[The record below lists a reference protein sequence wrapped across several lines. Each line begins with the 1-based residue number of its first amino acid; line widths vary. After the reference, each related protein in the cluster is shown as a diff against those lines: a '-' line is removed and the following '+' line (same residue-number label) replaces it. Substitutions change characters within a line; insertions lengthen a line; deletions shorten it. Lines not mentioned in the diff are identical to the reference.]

1 VAAAWPIQQSEL
13 GDLEAFA
20 AALRR
25 RRVRAAA
32 VDAAV
37 RVVLAFAVPGLALA
51 WLLPAW
57 RAGLAVF
64 ALLAVAVAAAAAVR
78 RAGRTPDAE
87 LLAGDEVAAAAAGGA
102 ASPRLLAEVGDE
114 LATWLERRG
123 ARTDAMTAW
132 LEADVRSK
140 LPALP
145 PRAVAAVGRRR
156 LGGLLWALPLALLL
170 LLAWIVAD
178 LLSPPWSGVLG
189 GRSNAPS
196 LGGGAGGGSGQGEGR
211 GDGEPSPAPPDEGQ
225 RPPADDAVPPP
236 PPQGQDQPPFDGA
249 PEEPAPLL
257 ELPAQQRFVVPDFV
271 GDGPTRRAKVR
282 AVEIEQGAPQAPAP
296 TAVGGADLR
305 PELPPMRPETFA
317 RAAEQALG
325 ARHVPAAE
333 RPFVQR
339 YFDRLQQAGK

>member
-1 VAAAWPIQQSEL
+1 VAAAQTLVHSGD
-13 GDLEAFA
+13 GDLAAFA

-32 VDAAV
+32 VDAAL
-37 RVVLAFAVPGLALA
+37 RAALALAVPGLALA
-51 WLLPAW
+51 WLLPSW
-57 RAGLAVF
+57 RPGLAGC
-64 ALLAVAVAAAAAVR
+64 ALLAVAGAASAAAR
-78 RAGRTPDAE
+78 RAGGVADAD
-87 LLAGDEVAAAAAGGA
+87 LLAGDEVAAAAVGA
-102 ASPRLLAEVGDE
+102 SASPRLLAEVGDE

-123 ARTDAMTAW
+123 GRADAMTAW
-132 LEADVRSK
+132 LEADVRRK

-145 PRAVAAVGRRR
+145 RQAVAAVGRRR

-170 LLAWIVAD
+170 LLAWAIAD
-178 LLSPPWSGVLG
+178 LLAPPWSGLLG
-189 GRSNAPS
+189 GRGEAPS
-196 LGGGAGGGSGQGEGR
+196 QGPGGGGAGSGEASSGAGR
-211 GDGEPSPAPPDEGQ
+211 PEPSPPTGQSPPASAGAPP
-225 RPPADDAVPPP
+225 VPPP
-236 PPQGQDQPPFDGA
+236 PAAEPQPPEA
-249 PEEPAPLL
+249 TPQEPAPLL
-257 ELPAQQRFVVPDFV
+257 ELPTQQRFVVPDFV

-282 AVEIEQGAPQAPAP
+282 AVEIEQGAPEELAP

-325 ARHVPAAE
+325 SRHVPAGE

>member
-1 VAAAWPIQQSEL
+1 VAAAWPIQQSEV
-13 GDLEAFA
+13 GDLAAFA

-25 RRVRAAA
+25 RRVRAAIA
-32 VDAAV
+32 DAAL
-37 RVVLAFAVPGLALA
+37 RVVLAFAVPGIALA
-51 WLLPAW
+51 WLLPTW
-57 RAGLAVF
+57 RLALAGS
-64 ALLAVAVAAAAAVR
+64 ALVAVAGAAAAAVR
-78 RAGRTPDAE
+78 RAGRTADAD
-87 LLAGDEVAAAAAGGA
+87 LLAGDEVAAAAAGGE
-102 ASPRLLAEVGDE
+102 ASPRLLAELGDE

-123 ARTDAMTAW
+123 ARADAMTSW

-145 PRAVAAVGRRR
+145 PQAVAAVGRRR
-156 LGGLLWALPLALLL
+156 VGGLLWALPLALLL

-196 LGGGAGGGSGQGEGR
+196 VGGGAGGGAGQGGGQ
-211 GDGEPSPAPPDEGQ
+211 GDGEPSPASPDEGQ
-225 RPPADDAVPPP
+225 RPPADGAVPPP
-236 PPQGQDQPPFDGA
+236 SQGQDQPPLDGK

-282 AVEIEQGAPQAPAP
+282 AVEVEQGAPQAPAP

-339 YFDRLQQAGK
+339 YFERLQQAGK